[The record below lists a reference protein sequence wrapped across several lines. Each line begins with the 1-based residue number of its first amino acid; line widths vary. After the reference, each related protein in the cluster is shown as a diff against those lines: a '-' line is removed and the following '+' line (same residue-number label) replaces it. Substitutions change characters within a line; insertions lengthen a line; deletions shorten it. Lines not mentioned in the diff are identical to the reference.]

1 MRSNKYLL
9 CKVYV
14 YSFFSLRQ
22 YITNFLFTVIYRP
35 LPDKTITALDGTTT
49 TGYGVEKVIERSNR
63 TKIVWHSFYL
73 PDGKLL
79 ERVQQNDIKNK
90 NPDNSCQQ
98 CNPDS
103 TTEPAL
109 PFHAIVATIPECSLA
124 GISENKSSKN
134 EVVVDKL
141 INMDNDVQMQSE
153 FHKLK
158 KHHLADHQTW
168 LKEHPLA
175 MNILS
180 DLTQHLLIHKPD
192 EPIKEM
198 KSYFEE

>member
-1 MRSNKYLL
+1 M
-9 CKVYV
+9 
-14 YSFFSLRQ
+14 
-22 YITNFLFTVIYRP
+22 
-35 LPDKTITALDGTTT
+35 
-49 TGYGVEKVIERSNR
+49 
-63 TKIVWHSFYL
+63 
-73 PDGKLL
+73 

-90 NPDNSCQQ
+90 NQDNSCQQ